1 MNSRDRYIS
10 IFEKVFG
17 ANPDELNADY
27 TVTNVKNWDSM
38 SHILLINELEDTFDL
53 MMDSDDIIE
62 FDSFEK
68 GIEILKKYE
77 VEI

>member
-1 MNSRDRYIS
+1 MSNREKYIE
-10 IFEKVFG
+10 IFEKTFG
-17 ANPDELNADY
+17 AAPEELNADY

-38 SHILLINELEDTFDL
+38 THILLINTLEDTFDL

-68 GIEILKKYE
+68 GLEILRKYE